1 MIVKKKVV
9 RKKVARKKVAR
20 KKVVRKKVVRQK
32 FVRKKVISIENRI
45 YREELIESLG
55 INFVSPFQPERE
67 FKVCKSCKCSQII
80 CSRVHKYSMFPRLSI
95 SISNF

>member
-67 FKVCKSCKCSQII
+67 FKVCKLCKCSHII
-80 CSRVHKYSMFPRLSI
+80 CSRVH
-95 SISNF
+95 